1 MMRART
7 LLVIPALLMVAQRI
21 RAQESSAPAPQDAAK
36 AAVTQMKSDLR
47 NLITAQEA
55 YFADHAAYA
64 GAVGDLRFRAS
75 ENVSVRLT
83 ATQNNAWAGEARSA
97 LLPNVACVVWINLAE
112 KNRPKVGGKLLEQ
125 REGEPAC
132 AEIQPAK

>member
-1 MMRART
+1 MRFRT
-7 LLVIPALLMVAQRI
+7 LWVVPALMVAARTV
-21 RAQESSAPAPQDAAK
+21 RAQESSAPNPQDVAK

-55 YFADHAAYA
+55 YYADHSAYA
-64 GAVGDLRFRAS
+64 SAATDLKFRPS

-132 AEIQPAK
+132 GLIEEKK